1 MVAKFWIP
9 IIVGLSITG
18 CGHFTKVENV
28 YIDNSAS
35 NNLIGNPCKFYI
47 GLRGEQYCM
56 TEIPRAQARNPD
68 SPYKKEQNVK

>member
-1 MVAKFWIP
+1 MV
-9 IIVGLSITG
+9 VRLLLVLLLSG

-35 NNLIGNPCKFYI
+35 NNFVGNPCKFYI

-56 TEIPRAQARNPD
+56 TEIPKFQARNPD
-68 SPYKKEQNVK
+68 NPYKKEQDAK

>member
-1 MVAKFWIP
+1 V
-9 IIVGLSITG
+9 VRLLLVLLLSG

-35 NNLIGNPCKFYI
+35 NNFVGNPCKFYI

-56 TEIPRAQARNPD
+56 TEIPKIQARNPD
-68 SPYKKEQNVK
+68 SPIKKEQNVK

>member
-1 MVAKFWIP
+1 MV
-9 IIVGLSITG
+9 VRVLLGLLLSG

-35 NNLIGNPCKFYI
+35 NNFVGNPCKFYI

-56 TEIPRAQARNPD
+56 TEIPKAQARNPD
-68 SPYKKEQNVK
+68 NPYKNDR

>member
-1 MVAKFWIP
+1 MVAR
-9 IIVGLSITG
+9 VLLVLLLSG

-35 NNLIGNPCKFYI
+35 NNFVGNPCKFYI

-56 TEIPRAQARNPD
+56 TEIPKAKARNPD
-68 SPYKKEQNVK
+68 SPLRKNNE